1 MKHKMKTSQYLN
13 DYLAGNRSRGN
24 GNGLTIGSYLA
35 CVLRG
40 KAKQYSAHY
49 HRALENSLRRAMA
62 DGACRI
68 GASRMGKT
76 AYYPTSKA

>member
-1 MKHKMKTSQYLN
+1 MKNSQYLS
-13 DYLAGNRSRGN
+13 DYLASNRSRGS
-24 GNGLTIGSYLA
+24 GNGLTIGSYLTY
-35 CVLRG
+35 VLRG

-62 DGACRI
+62 DGTCRI
-68 GASRMGKT
+68 GASRMGQT